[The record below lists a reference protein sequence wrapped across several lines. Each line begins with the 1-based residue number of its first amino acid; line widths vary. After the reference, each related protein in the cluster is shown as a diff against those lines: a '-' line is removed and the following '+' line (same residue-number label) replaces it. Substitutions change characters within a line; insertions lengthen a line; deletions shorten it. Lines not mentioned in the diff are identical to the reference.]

1 MFSKSKDDKV
11 TNPVAGSTSRSERP
25 SRASGAATP
34 SIIGADVRIV
44 GNISTMGEV
53 QVDGE
58 IEGDL
63 QCGNLTMGEQGSV
76 IGSVEAESAILKGR
90 IEGKIRAKKVRLE
103 KTSVLIGDVYHESL
117 SVEAGAQL
125 SGQVIHASQE
135 GRAETK
141 NTAQKNTDSDAPQAV
156 KAVS

>member
-1 MFSKSKDDKV
+1 MFSKSKDNKAV
-11 TNPVAGSTSRSERP
+11 NSMVGSTSRSDRP
-25 SRASGAATP
+25 ARTAGAATP
-34 SIIGADVRIV
+34 SIIGADVRIM
-44 GNISTMGEV
+44 GNISTIGEV

-76 IGSVEAESAILKGR
+76 TGSVEADSAIIKGR
-90 IEGKIRAKKVRLE
+90 IEGKIRAKKIRLE
-103 KTSVLIGDVYHESL
+103 KTAVLLGDVYHESL

-135 GRAETK
+135 G
-141 NTAQKNTDSDAPQAV
+141 TASGAKAKAANADEEQTV
-156 KAVS
+156 KAVG